1 MGRITRNFAVTRV
14 EVTSSDPA
22 AKFHTDTRADTVAVE
37 EPLELRVGGPTL
49 TTTMRTPGNDIEL
62 IHGFL
67 YSEGLISSA
76 ADVHEARY
84 CAGATGP
91 DGRNTYNLLEVDL
104 ATGVQQPGPEFIRAV
119 PTTSA
124 CGVCGSTSIE
134 QIMDKRAHPL
144 TPMPLDPQVVV
155 SLPDKLREGQKA
167 FRRTGGIHAAGAFT
181 RDGEPLLIREDIG
194 RHNAADKVIGALL
207 LDGKLPAEDLI
218 LVMSSRASF
227 ELVQKAVMAGFPA
240 LVAVS
245 AASSLA
251 VELAREA
258 GMALTGFTR
267 GGRFNLYSG
276 ELTPARPEA
285 GE

>member
-1 MGRITRNFAVTRV
+1 MGRITRSFAVARV
-14 EVTSSDPA
+14 TVGPDGGHVA
-22 AKFHTDTRADTVAVE
+22 DTRADDVAGE
-37 EPLELRVGGPTL
+37 EPLEINVGGTTL
-49 TTTMRTPGNDIEL
+49 STTMRTPGNDVEL

-67 YSEGLISSA
+67 HGEGLITSR
-76 ADVHEARY
+76 ADVAEARY
-84 CAGATGP
+84 CSGTDAQ
-91 DGRNTYNLLEVDL
+91 GRNTYNLMEVDL
-104 ATGVQQPGPEFIRAV
+104 AAGVAPPGREFVRSV
-119 PTTSA
+119 TTTSA
-124 CGVCGSTSIE
+124 CGVCGSSSIE
-134 QIMDKRAHPL
+134 QIMGKQAHPIE
-144 TPMPLDPQVVV
+144 PVPLDPRVVV
-155 SLPDKLREGQKA
+155 GLPEKLRAGQKA
-167 FRRTGGIHAAGAFT
+167 FRRTGGVHAAGAFT
-181 RDGEPLLIREDIG
+181 LDGEPVLIREDIG

-207 LDGKLPAEDLI
+207 LAERLPARDLI

-276 ELTPARPEA
+276 TLRP
-285 GE
+285 